1 MKDNEL
7 LNFDNGSIRIDQVL
21 VNNRPSIHLDPYF
34 KIVNSMC
41 KIKCEN
47 NIGTGFLFKTK
58 KGKNDFYC
66 LVTCEHVITKDM
78 IEKKKTIYIENSYKP
93 FSIILDKT

>member
-7 LNFDNGSIRIDQVL
+7 LNFDNGSIRINQVI
-21 VNNRPSIHLDPYF
+21 VNNRPSLYLDPYD

-78 IEKKKTIYIENSYKP
+78 IEKKNL
-93 FSIILDKT
+93 FILKIHINHFLLF